1 VPKPIG
7 MTFLQHNQW
16 DDTLGPWPRK
26 PCKPAGPG
34 EYGPLTSSTWERSC
48 PAKTHT
54 KNGKAPSRDNAINE
68 ARNFETIELW
78 IRLWAGNKMSEI
90 TQ

>member
-26 PCKPAGPG
+26 PCKRAGPG

-68 ARNFETIELW
+68 ARNFRNYRTMDTICGRETKCL
-78 IRLWAGNKMSEI
+78 K
-90 TQ
+90 